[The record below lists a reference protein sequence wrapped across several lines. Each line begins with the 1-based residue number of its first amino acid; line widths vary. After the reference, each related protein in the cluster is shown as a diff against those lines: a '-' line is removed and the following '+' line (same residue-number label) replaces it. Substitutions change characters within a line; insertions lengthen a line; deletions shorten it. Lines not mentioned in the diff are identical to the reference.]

1 MDEQRRRKT
10 WGIPEWD
17 DPMPTTSRYRAKKK
31 WNQRLRTYL
40 ECPKKGKLVD
50 SNLDEKSLATS
61 AAALNA
67 RSQGNNGFTLLLKM
81 LDSGI
86 HMGQIIKSNV
96 KIKTPFGRWG
106 FRNPLSLLYT
116 LIKEIFLVKKNED

>member
-1 MDEQRRRKT
+1 M
-10 WGIPEWD
+10 
-17 DPMPTTSRYRAKKK
+17 
-31 WNQRLRTYL
+31 

-96 KIKTPFGRWG
+96 KIKTPFGR
-106 FRNPLSLLYT
+106 
-116 LIKEIFLVKKNED
+116 